1 MFAGAE
7 GWTCADLESGNG
19 AIDCGDVP
27 IVAGHE
33 KPFSNPKLE
42 GGRGAKGKFTNSA
55 SMELLQETQG
65 AKMRRVNL
73 KFRSLAY
80 SFDYSRGEIDQ
91 GGREAIK
98 FQSVHGW
105 SVSVE
110 VAFEVSR
117 GE

>member
-1 MFAGAE
+1 MFASAE

-55 SMELLQETQG
+55 SMKFLKEAQR

-73 KFRSLAY
+73 KFWSLAN
-80 SFDYSRGEIDQ
+80 SFDYGGGKIDEAGGEV
-91 GGREAIK
+91 IK
-98 FQSVHGW
+98 FESVHW
-105 SVSVE
+105 
-110 VAFEVSR
+110 
-117 GE
+117 